1 MKLLQKHGSIA
12 FMVLSTASLFTVSTF
27 SASKNPNSIC
37 FAWWLQS
44 FYQLSVF
51 SFLSFLFTN
60 HDEFSFSS
68 SVSSCVLVLFYFDG
82 TNKSPASFPAVALA
96 AELETTISTAVE
108 EKSNVSELAAG
119 GLRKGVPVT
128 QNKNNKNADS
138 SRKLHWWDFCIYR
151 HWSWCEEEPPFPTP
165 APARPP
171 PTPAPLPPP
180 PTPAPAPPSPTP
192 KPTPPPFQLPNDD
205 CYLVDHHN
213 WEICP

>member
-1 MKLLQKHGSIA
+1 M
-12 FMVLSTASLFTVSTF
+12 
-27 SASKNPNSIC
+27 
-37 FAWWLQS
+37 QS

-119 GLRKGVPVT
+119 GLRKGE
-128 QNKNNKNADS
+128 NKHKDR
-138 SRKLHWWDFCIYR
+138 RKLHWWNTCIYR
-151 HWSWCEEEPPFPTP
+151 HWDWCDEPPFPTP
-165 APARPP
+165 
-171 PTPAPLPPP
+171 PTPAPVPPST
-180 PTPAPAPPSPTP
+180 TPAPVPPSTTP
-192 KPTPPPFQLPNDD
+192 APFQLPPPDED
-205 CYLVDHHN
+205 CYTIRG
-213 WEICP
+213 WQICP